1 MHLIIIVNILNSINF
16 PNGKSISE
24 LNLILSNPS
33 ILVEIIL
40 SSTYSFIVY
49 YFYQ

>member
-1 MHLIIIVNILNSINF
+1 MINILNLINV

-33 ILVEIIL
+33 ILLEIIVL
-40 SSTYSFIVY
+40 
-49 YFYQ
+49 